1 MLPFRQGH
9 REPSPG
15 PRRGTRWYQWRMRLP
30 VPGPRDVLSA
40 LERGGEQV
48 EALLGAVPRVLAL
61 LDQAEA
67 LVARAS
73 GIVDRVDAVADA
85 ATAEVARV
93 SGVVDLA
100 TAEVARVG
108 GVADAATAEVARVGA
123 VVDAATAEVSRV
135 GGVVDAATAEVARVG
150 DVVGDAGVLVGRATV
165 LIDALEPSLTTLEP
179 TLRTLADT
187 THPEE
192 VAALVTLIDHLPAV
206 TLQVE
211 RDILPIMA
219 SLGSVAPDLHE
230 LLDVSRELNEI
241 LGKIP
246 GIGRLKRRV
255 EEEDEDDDR

>member
-1 MLPFRQGH
+1 
-9 REPSPG
+9 
-15 PRRGTRWYQWRMRLP
+15 MRLP

-73 GIVDRVDAVADA
+73 GIVDRVEAVADA
-85 ATAEVARV
+85 ATAEVA
-93 SGVVDLA
+93 
-100 TAEVARVG
+100 
-108 GVADAATAEVARVGA
+108 
-123 VVDAATAEVSRV
+123 RV

-150 DVVGDAGVLVGRATV
+150 GVVDAATAEVARVGGVVDGAGVQVGRAAV
-165 LIDALEPSLTTLEP
+165 LIDLLEPSLTTLEP

-246 GIGRLKRRV
+246 GVGRLKRRV
-255 EEEDEDDDR
+255 EEEDEDR